1 MDDLKIY
8 LNIIKFFIYNF
19 KEEKYREYLFVG
31 NTPKEIRIIVD
42 KLESNKSISKIE
54 EEKLELLY
62 GNGALKNLQNKI
74 NDETELIYESIYSD
88 DKIIDLKKKI
98 KLYLSDSDDERIYE
112 IPNQYF
118 YINCYKD
125 NRFYDMVSNIFY
137 EDDVLS
143 NKQVMNELNKII
155 KTKLNLDSSRYTKNK
170 LLDELK
176 KKK

>member
-1 MDDLKIY
+1 M
-8 LNIIKFFIYNF
+8 
-19 KEEKYREYLFVG
+19 
-31 NTPKEIRIIVD
+31 
-42 KLESNKSISKIE
+42 
-54 EEKLELLY
+54 
-62 GNGALKNLQNKI
+62 
-74 NDETELIYESIYSD
+74 
-88 DKIIDLKKKI
+88 KKKI

-176 KKK
+176 KIIYQLPLSIQFILKENSKNIIEYADIINNQIQIIIMKIL

>member
-1 MDDLKIY
+1 MDDLKIH

-88 DKIIDLKKKI
+88 DKIIDLKK
-98 KLYLSDSDDERIYE
+98 
-112 IPNQYF
+112 
-118 YINCYKD
+118 
-125 NRFYDMVSNIFY
+125 
-137 EDDVLS
+137 
-143 NKQVMNELNKII
+143 NKII
-155 KTKLNLDSSRYTKNK
+155 FI
-170 LLDELK
+170 
-176 KKK
+176 